1 MMGSR
6 GTVIARSEATRR
18 SEVTAASLHRTI
30 ASLALAMTALVP
42 SNRAM
47 LYKVRIE
54 AKGCGG
60 GFPCAGLFF
69 PLSYCSRRDLRGT
82 PRTFQGV
89 YGPPE
94 SATGNLRGVYGPP
107 QSAPAAALP
116 STITAPDYGT
126 AQRGPSV
133 SLPGGVAP
141 GEELPDGVEPVQS
154 RIDPAMAVRWSMIVP
169 PLSTSTPTAS
179 SSSPIR

>member
-1 MMGSR
+1 MRQFVLSLVILLEAGS
-6 GTVIARSEATRR
+6 
-18 SEVTAASLHRTI
+18 
-30 ASLALAMTALVP
+30 
-42 SNRAM
+42 
-47 LYKVRIE
+47 
-54 AKGCGG
+54 
-60 GFPCAGLFF
+60 AGYAQTL
-69 PLSYCSRRDLRGT
+69 
-82 PRTFQGV
+82 QGV

-141 GEELPDGVEPVQS
+141 GEELPDGVEP
-154 RIDPAMAVRWSMIVP
+154 
-169 PLSTSTPTAS
+169 
-179 SSSPIR
+179 SPIPDRPGYGRAMVNDRPAIIDLNTNRVVQ